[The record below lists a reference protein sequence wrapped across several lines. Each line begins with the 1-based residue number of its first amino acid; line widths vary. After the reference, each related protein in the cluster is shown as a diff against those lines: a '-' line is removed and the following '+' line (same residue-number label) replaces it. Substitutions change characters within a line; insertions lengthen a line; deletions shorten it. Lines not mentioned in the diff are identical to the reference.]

1 MRTRRILLAVVA
13 TALLGAAFV
22 AYPLYPSDRSI
33 CGIMDERARDND
45 RWGSPHRGAV
55 VLLSGDLYGMP
66 MAGSH
71 VYAFRTQCKG
81 YDYFLAIDNS
91 PNALQSVAT
100 HNTLE
105 ALQRGDWNVEETHAP
120 FTIVAR
126 VESEVQGCFGPPMVL
141 QALAMQSRGEV
152 RVDRRDRPLR

>member
-1 MRTRRILLAVVA
+1 M
-13 TALLGAAFV
+13 LGAAFV

-33 CGIMDERARDND
+33 CGIIDERARDND
-45 RWGSPHRGAV
+45 RWDSPHRGAV
-55 VLLSGDLYGMP
+55 VLLNGELYGVP

-71 VYAFRTQCKG
+71 AYAFRAQCKG

-91 PNALQSVAT
+91 ANALQSVAT

-105 ALQRGDWNVEETHAP
+105 ALQRGDWHVERTYAP

-126 VESEVQGCFGPPMVL
+126 VASEVQGCFSPPMVL
-141 QALAMQSRGEV
+141 QALAMQSRGDV
-152 RVDRRDRPLR
+152 RVDRRKHPLSE